1 MTTPSHPRLPDWQPR
16 LQALIQ
22 ARLAAPFAWGEHDC
36 CLFVCDAVQAI
47 TGQDLSLLLAAW
59 GTPNAQVDLTGD
71 GQVDGNDMAVLL
83 AGWGSCAQ

>member
-1 MTTPSHPRLPDWQPR
+1 VIDSCE
-16 LQALIQ
+16 
-22 ARLAAPFAWGEHDC
+22 APITQCPGDYD
-36 CLFVCDAVQAI
+36 LDQAI

-83 AGWGSCAQ
+83 AGWGSCVN